1 MFSDIIVNKR
11 NLKYEKAREIMLD
24 SISKSEKVNAKEI
37 AEELNVSVQMS
48 RIYVKKFLEEL
59 KIKYPKEY
67 SL

>member
-1 MFSDIIVNKR
+1 MISNIIIKDKR
-11 NLKYEKAREIMLD
+11 NMNYEKAREIMLD

-59 KIKYPKEY
+59 KILVK
-67 SL
+67 

>member
-1 MFSDIIVNKR
+1 MFSDIIINKR

-24 SISKSEKVNAKEI
+24 SISRSEKVSAKEI

-59 KIKYPKEY
+59 KILVK
-67 SL
+67 

>member
-48 RIYVKKFLEEL
+48 RLYVKKFLEEL
-59 KIKYPKEY
+59 KILVK
-67 SL
+67 

>member
-1 MFSDIIVNKR
+1 MISDIIINKR
-11 NLKYEKAREIMLD
+11 NMNYEKAREIMLD

-59 KIKYPKEY
+59 KILVK
-67 SL
+67 

>member
-59 KIKYPKEY
+59 KILVK
-67 SL
+67 